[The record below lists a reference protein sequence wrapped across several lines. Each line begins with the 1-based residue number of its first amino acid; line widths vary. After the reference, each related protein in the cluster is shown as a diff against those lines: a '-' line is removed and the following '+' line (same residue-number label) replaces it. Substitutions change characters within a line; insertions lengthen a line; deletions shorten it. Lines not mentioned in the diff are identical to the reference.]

1 MQPADWK
8 AVVMSRAAHRIAT
21 RSANR
26 LLVGSPLCRNEE
38 YLQMSIKYTIDVFGG
53 ADKLRSWPAFLRP
66 IVTRLVTEVGERQQV
81 ARKHLLP
88 YIQERLWQQ
97 ASKKEKSPRD
107 KPMDSLQ
114 WIIDVAPPE
123 ELKNPENLMYRM
135 LHVNVAAVHTTG
147 LTYHNCMFDLALSTD
162 IHAELR
168 NEINDAVTTHS
179 WTGQALARMRKLDSF
194 MLESQRL
201 APISSCK
208 STYVLRG

>member
-1 MQPADWK
+1 
-8 AVVMSRAAHRIAT
+8 
-21 RSANR
+21 
-26 LLVGSPLCRNEE
+26 
-38 YLQMSIKYTIDVFGG
+38 MSIKYTIDVFGG

-88 YIQERLWQQ
+88 YIQGRLRQQ
-97 ASKKEKSPRD
+97 ASNKENSPRD

-168 NEINDAVTTHS
+168 NEINDAVTTHG

-208 STYVLRG
+208 SNYVLRG